1 MKVLPKPKPKGQSPI
16 RSEPTLA
23 QAQAQLAPVTEQYS
37 RLLLEK
43 KMELAMDSKQVKLF
57 CWDQRYIAG
66 SFTGACKTS
75 A

>member
-1 MKVLPKPKPKGQSPI
+1 
-16 RSEPTLA
+16 
-23 QAQAQLAPVTEQYS
+23 
-37 RLLLEK
+37 
-43 KMELAMDSKQVKLF
+43 MELAMDSKQVKLF